1 MTLAVQMTAIIVGI
15 VAYGLGKLSVY
26 LRQDDERDPALPE
39 DPAMFW
45 EPRRFELWTKAQ
57 ENEVA
62 AERAVAT
69 LIATLSLASIAGVA
83 ALGQLNI
90 IGNRGV
96 VALILGFFFPVI
108 FCIASMQW
116 RQLLLSD
123 RARRLQD
130 AFDLNQPIRRL
141 PRDRRRQFLASA
153 LPKLAGIM
161 FMAALTLTA
170 VTLPASSVNCASP
183 RAEYTF
189 DQLLCSGFIQ
199 ALAHRD

>member
-39 DPAMFW
+39 DPTMIW
-45 EPRRFELWTKAQ
+45 EPRRFELWVKAQ

-62 AERAVAT
+62 AEREAAK

-90 IGNRGV
+90 IGNQGV
-96 VALILGFFFPVI
+96 VLLILGFFFPVI

-116 RQLLLSD
+116 RQFLFND

-130 AFDLNQPIRRL
+130 AFELNQPMRRL
-141 PRDRRRQFLASA
+141 PRDRLRHFMASV
-153 LPKLAGIM
+153 LPRVAGIT
-161 FMAALTLTA
+161 FIAALSLTT
-170 VTLPASSVNCASP
+170 VTLPASSIDCASP
-183 RAEYTF
+183 RAEYSF
-189 DQLLCSGFIQ
+189 DQLFCSGFIQ
-199 ALAHRD
+199 ALAHKD